1 MEGIEIFSNQEF
13 GEIRTVVI
21 DGEPWLVGKD
31 VALALGYEKPRNAIA
46 THVDVEDKKGA
57 PIQGSPGGTQEMIVI
72 NESGMY
78 ALIFGSKL
86 ESAKRFKHWVTSEVL
101 PAIRKTGRYIAPSE
115 GTMESMFEAMSCD
128 MKMVYER
135 MSNIESKIDERME
148 SVESMMQEQ
157 SAMMQ
162 EQSGKLNQVVDNM
175 TLTTRQQQRIYKAA
189 KDRINHLLGGAHS
202 EEYKSCSKSYFINLW
217 NGLKAEFDCGGSYKD
232 LNPVYFDAALGYIGS
247 WRYVE
252 T

>member
-1 MEGIEIFSNQEF
+1 
-13 GEIRTVVI
+13 
-21 DGEPWLVGKD
+21 
-31 VALALGYEKPRNAIA
+31 
-46 THVDVEDKKGA
+46 
-57 PIQGSPGGTQEMIVI
+57 
-72 NESGMY
+72 
-78 ALIFGSKL
+78 
-86 ESAKRFKHWVTSEVL
+86 
-101 PAIRKTGRYIAPSE
+101 
-115 GTMESMFEAMSCD
+115 MESMFEAMSCD

>member
-1 MEGIEIFSNQEF
+1 MEGIEIFSNEEF

-21 DGEPWLVGKD
+21 DGEPWFVGKD
-31 VALALGYEKPRNAIA
+31 VALALGYKDTVNSLKAHIDE
-46 THVDVEDKKGA
+46 EDKRGWRITT
-57 PIQGSPGGTQEMIVI
+57 PRGEQTMTII
-72 NESGMY
+72 NESGLY
-78 ALIFGSKL
+78 SLIFGSKL

-128 MKMVYER
+128 MKMVYEQ
-135 MSNIESKIDERME
+135 MGNIES
-148 SVESMMQEQ
+148 
-157 SAMMQ
+157 MMQ

>member
-1 MEGIEIFSNQEF
+1 MEGIEIFSNEEF

-31 VALALGYEKPRNAIA
+31 VAVALGYKDTVNSLKAHIDE
-46 THVDVEDKKGA
+46 EDKRGWRITT
-57 PIQGSPGGTQEMIVI
+57 PRGEQTMTII
-72 NESGMY
+72 NESGLY
-78 ALIFGSKL
+78 SLIFGSKL
-86 ESAKRFKHWVTSEVL
+86 ESAKRFKRWVTSEVL
-101 PAIRKTGRYIAPSE
+101 PAIRKTGRYITPSE

-128 MKMVYER
+128 MKMVYEQ
-135 MSNIESKIDERME
+135 MGNI
-148 SVESMMQEQ
+148 ESMMQEQ
-157 SAMMQ
+157 ATMMQ
-162 EQSGKLNQVVDNM
+162 EQTGKLNQVVDNM

-202 EEYKSCSKSYFINLW
+202 EEYKSRSKSYFINLW
-217 NGLKAEFDCGGSYKD
+217 NGLKAEFECGGSYKD
-232 LNPVYFDAALGYIGS
+232 LNPIYFDAALGYIGS

>member
-1 MEGIEIFSNQEF
+1 MRAEVKEIPFNGDTLLGVRTPDGKVWLAVRKACFDIGLSEGQAKK
-13 GEIRTVVI
+13 EIRRIENGLLFTSQWKKLRIKFDPQVRETLVI
-21 DGEPWLVGKD
+21 AEKFVPMWLAQINITPTMQRENPGVAQKLLSYQLEAADVLHKAFYETDEQKSAFDARMGLEGKI
-31 VALALGYEKPRNAIA
+31 E
-46 THVDVEDKKGA
+46 
-57 PIQGSPGGTQEMIVI
+57 
-72 NESGMY
+72 
-78 ALIFGSKL
+78 
-86 ESAKRFKHWVTSEVL
+86 
-101 PAIRKTGRYIAPSE
+101 
-115 GTMESMFEAMSCD
+115 TMCEQI
-128 MKMVYER
+128 
-135 MSNIESKIDERME
+135 SN
-148 SVESMMQEQ
+148 VES
-157 SAMMQ
+157 MMQ

-202 EEYKSCSKSYFINLW
+202 EEYKSRSKSYFINLW

>member
-1 MEGIEIFSNQEF
+1 MRAEVKEIPFSGGTMLGVRTPDGKVWLAVKKVCLDIGLSEGQAKK
-13 GEIRTVVI
+13 EIRRIESSILFKGNWIKFDPVQKE
-21 DGEPWLVGKD
+21 GSRD
-31 VALALGYEKPRNAIA
+31 VRRNI
-46 THVDVEDKKGA
+46 
-57 PIQGSPGGTQEMIVI
+57 IVI
-72 NESGMY
+72 AEKFVPMWLAQINITPTMQRENPE
-78 ALIFGSKL
+78 AAQKL
-86 ESAKRFKHWVTSEVL
+86 LSYQLEAADVL
-101 PAIRKTGRYIAPSE
+101 HKAFYETEEQKSTFDARMGLEGKIEAI
-115 GTMESMFEAMSCD
+115 
-128 MKMVYER
+128 YEQ
-135 MSNIESKIDERME
+135 MSN
-148 SVESMMQEQ
+148 VES
-157 SAMMQ
+157 MMQ

-202 EEYKSCSKSYFINLW
+202 EEYKSRSKSYFINLW

>member
-21 DGEPWLVGKD
+21 DGEPWFVGKD

-57 PIQGSPGGTQEMIVI
+57 PIQGPPGGTQEMIVI

-128 MKMVYER
+128 MKMVYEQ
-135 MSNIESKIDERME
+135 MGNIES
-148 SVESMMQEQ
+148 
-157 SAMMQ
+157 MMQ

>member
-1 MEGIEIFSNQEF
+1 MGGQSAPPSI
-13 GEIRTVVI
+13 T
-21 DGEPWLVGKD
+21 
-31 VALALGYEKPRNAIA
+31 
-46 THVDVEDKKGA
+46 DKYGRV
-57 PIQGSPGGTQEMIVI
+57 QSPTWI

-78 ALIFGSKL
+78 ALIFGSRL

-128 MKMVYER
+128 MKMVYEQ
-135 MSNIESKIDERME
+135 MNKFDERME
-148 SVESMMQEQ
+148 SVES
-157 SAMMQ
+157 MMQ

>member
-1 MEGIEIFSNQEF
+1 M
-13 GEIRTVVI
+13 RTVII

-31 VALALGYEKPRNAIA
+31 VALALGYSEPRSAVSKRVDKEDRGVAKTA
-46 THVDVEDKKGA
+46 TPSG
-57 PIQGSPGGTQEMIVI
+57 IQEMTII
-72 NESGMY
+72 NESGLY
-78 ALIFGSKL
+78 ALIFGSRL

-101 PAIRKTGRYIAPSE
+101 PAIRKTGRYITPSE
-115 GTMESMFEAMSCD
+115 GTMESMFEAMSCN

-202 EEYKSCSKSYFINLW
+202 EEYKSRSKSYFINLW

-247 WRYVE
+247 WQYVE

>member
-1 MEGIEIFSNQEF
+1 MEGIEIFSNEEF

-21 DGEPWLVGKD
+21 DGEPWFVGKD
-31 VALALGYEKPRNAIA
+31 VAIALGYKDTINSLKAHIDE
-46 THVDVEDKKGA
+46 EDKRGWRITT
-57 PIQGSPGGTQEMIVI
+57 PRGEQTMTII
-72 NESGMY
+72 NESGLY
-78 ALIFGSKL
+78 SLIFGSKL

-157 SAMMQ
+157 S
-162 EQSGKLNQVVDNM
+162 GKLNQVVDNM

-202 EEYKSCSKSYFINLW
+202 EEYKSRSKSYFINLW
-217 NGLKAEFDCGGSYKD
+217 NGLKAEFECGGSYKD
-232 LNPVYFDAALGYIGS
+232 LNPIYFDAALGYIGS

>member
-1 MEGIEIFSNQEF
+1 MEGIEIFSNEEF

-31 VALALGYEKPRNAIA
+31 VAVALGYKDTVNSLKAHIDE
-46 THVDVEDKKGA
+46 EDKRGWRITT
-57 PIQGSPGGTQEMIVI
+57 PRGEQTMTII
-72 NESGMY
+72 NESGLY
-78 ALIFGSKL
+78 SLIFGSKL

-128 MKMVYER
+128 MKMVYEQ
-135 MSNIESKIDERME
+135 MGNIES
-148 SVESMMQEQ
+148 
-157 SAMMQ
+157 MMQ

>member
-21 DGEPWLVGKD
+21 DGEPWFVGKD
-31 VALALGYEKPRNAIA
+31 VALALGYKDTVNSLKAHIDE
-46 THVDVEDKKGA
+46 EDKRGWRITT
-57 PIQGSPGGTQEMIVI
+57 PRGEQTMTII

-135 MSNIESKIDERME
+135 MSNIES
-148 SVESMMQEQ
+148 MMQEQ
-157 SAMMQ
+157 ARGNDS
-162 EQSGKLNQVVDNM
+162 
-175 TLTTRQQQRIYKAA
+175 
-189 KDRINHLLGGAHS
+189 
-202 EEYKSCSKSYFINLW
+202 
-217 NGLKAEFDCGGSYKD
+217 
-232 LNPVYFDAALGYIGS
+232 
-247 WRYVE
+247 
-252 T
+252 

>member
-1 MEGIEIFSNQEF
+1 MEEINIFSNEEF
-13 GEIRTVVI
+13 GEIRTVII

-31 VALALGYEKPRNAIA
+31 VALALGYSEPRSAVSKRVDKEDRGVAKTA
-46 THVDVEDKKGA
+46 TPSG
-57 PIQGSPGGTQEMIVI
+57 IQEMTII
-72 NESGMY
+72 NESGLY
-78 ALIFGSKL
+78 ALIFGSRL

-135 MSNIESKIDERME
+135 MNKFDERME

-202 EEYKSCSKSYFINLW
+202 EEYKSRSKSYFINLW
-217 NGLKAEFDCGGSYKD
+217 NGLKAEFECGGSYKD
-232 LNPVYFDAALGYIGS
+232 LNHVYFDAALGYIGS

>member
-21 DGEPWLVGKD
+21 DGEPWFVGKD

-128 MKMVYER
+128 MKMVYEQ
-135 MSNIESKIDERME
+135 MGNI
-148 SVESMMQEQ
+148 ESMMQEQ
-157 SAMMQ
+157 ARGNDS
-162 EQSGKLNQVVDNM
+162 
-175 TLTTRQQQRIYKAA
+175 
-189 KDRINHLLGGAHS
+189 
-202 EEYKSCSKSYFINLW
+202 
-217 NGLKAEFDCGGSYKD
+217 
-232 LNPVYFDAALGYIGS
+232 
-247 WRYVE
+247 
-252 T
+252 

>member
-1 MEGIEIFSNQEF
+1 LEEINIFSNEEF
-13 GEIRTVVI
+13 GEIRTVII

-31 VALALGYEKPRNAIA
+31 IALALGYKDAKKA
-46 THVDVEDKKGA
+46 LKVHVDEEDRQLIQRGQTA
-57 PIQGSPGGTQEMIVI
+57 PLEIPNRGMTII
-72 NESGMY
+72 NESGLY

-86 ESAKRFKHWVTSEVL
+86 ESARRFKHWVTSEVL

-135 MSNIESKIDERME
+135 MSNIES
-148 SVESMMQEQ
+148 MMQEQATMTQEQ

-202 EEYKSCSKSYFINLW
+202 EEYKSRSKSYFINLW
-217 NGLKAEFDCGGSYKD
+217 NGLKAEFECGGSYKD
-232 LNPVYFDAALGYIGS
+232 LNPIYFDAALGYIGS

>member
-1 MEGIEIFSNQEF
+1 MEGIEIFSNEEF

-21 DGEPWLVGKD
+21 DGEPWFVGKD
-31 VALALGYEKPRNAIA
+31 VALALGYKDTVNSLKAHIDE
-46 THVDVEDKKGA
+46 EDKRGWRITT
-57 PIQGSPGGTQEMIVI
+57 PRGEQTMTII
-72 NESGMY
+72 NESGLY
-78 ALIFGSKL
+78 SLIFGSKL

-128 MKMVYER
+128 MKMVYEQ
-135 MSNIESKIDERME
+135 MNKFDERME
-148 SVESMMQEQ
+148 SVES
-157 SAMMQ
+157 MMQ